1 MFISHL
7 TARCSGHNITSYLP
21 NVDAVWNKGGKHWNS
36 VQYKCSCWDAA
47 VSLPWAAVK
56 AVPTH
61 LIMQQQSATAIK
73 VLLFCGM
80 NSANYLQRS
89 FACMANMQQWLRQE
103 GSFNPSSM
111 GRQAELEVV
120 QEGASLC
127 WGRKREASIR
137 SGWAESME
145 CFSVMGWWEI
155 KALGSRIRTEMTE
168 GSVTSKPDLLLN
180 FGLPSWPEAD
190 QLWSNVHV
198 IIQHRGKY
206 PHI

>member
-1 MFISHL
+1 M
-7 TARCSGHNITSYLP
+7 
-21 NVDAVWNKGGKHWNS
+21 
-36 VQYKCSCWDAA
+36 
-47 VSLPWAAVK
+47 SLPWAAVK

-73 VLLFCGM
+73 VLLFCGT

-145 CFSVMGWWEI
+145 CFSVE
-155 KALGSRIRTEMTE
+155 LGGHGMVRNKSTWVQDTYRDDRR
-168 GSVTSKPDLLLN
+168 KCHL
-180 FGLPSWPEAD
+180 
-190 QLWSNVHV
+190 
-198 IIQHRGKY
+198 
-206 PHI
+206 